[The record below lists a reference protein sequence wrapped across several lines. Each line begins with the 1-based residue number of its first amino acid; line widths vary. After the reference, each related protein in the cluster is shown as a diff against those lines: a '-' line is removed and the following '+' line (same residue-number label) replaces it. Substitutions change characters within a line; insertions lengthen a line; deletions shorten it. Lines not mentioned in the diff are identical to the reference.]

1 MLLTGISL
9 RREVSVGDVQKLA
22 ELLGTWFGPGELRCD
37 EPMSEHTTFACG
49 GPADLFVTPSDVE
62 GVGHAVEAAI
72 STGVPWRVMGQGS
85 NLLVADSGVRGLV
98 VCIGEPL
105 SQITVDGTRIR
116 AGAGATNA
124 VVAEA
129 ACAAGLA
136 GYEFASGIPGS
147 IGGAAIMNAG
157 AYDGEFKD
165 VATGVRCLVPGQGLR
180 DVSAEE
186 AAWGY
191 RHSMMSDRGHIVLEV
206 TLQLR
211 RDDPAA
217 IRGRIDD
224 LTARRESRQ
233 PLEMASAGS
242 TFKRPEGHYAGKL
255 IEEAGMRG
263 HTVGRAQVSE
273 KHCGFVV
280 NTGGATSVEVL
291 QVIHDVQEAVHDRS
305 GVMLEPEVRMW
316 GFD

>member
-1 MLLTGISL
+1 M
-9 RREVSVGDVQKLA
+9 GDERKLG
-22 ELLGTWFGPGELRCD
+22 ELLEAWFGPEELRRD
-37 EPMSEHTTFACG
+37 EPMSRHTTFEVG
-49 GPADLFVTPSDVE
+49 GPADFFVTPSDAK
-62 GVGHAVEAAI
+62 GVAHAVEAAI

-85 NLLVADSGVRGLV
+85 NLLVADAGVRGLV
-98 VCIGEPL
+98 LCIGERL
-105 SQITVDGTRIR
+105 SHIEVDGTRIR
-116 AGAGATNA
+116 AGAGATNEA
-124 VVAEA
+124 VAEV
-129 ACAAGLA
+129 ACDAGLA

-165 VATGVRCLVPGQGLR
+165 VATSVRCLVPGQGVR
-180 DVSAEE
+180 EVSAEE

-191 RHSMMSDRGHIVLEV
+191 RHSMISDLGYIVLEV
-206 TLQLR
+206 TLELQE
-211 RDDPAA
+211 DDPAA
-217 IRGRIDD
+217 IRARIDD
-224 LTARRESRQ
+224 LTARRESKQ

-242 TFKRPEGHYAGKL
+242 TFKRPVGHYAGKL

-263 HTVGRAQVSE
+263 HAVGRAQVSE
-273 KHCGFVV
+273 KHCGFVI

-291 QVIHDVQEAVHDRS
+291 QVIHDVQEAVHERS